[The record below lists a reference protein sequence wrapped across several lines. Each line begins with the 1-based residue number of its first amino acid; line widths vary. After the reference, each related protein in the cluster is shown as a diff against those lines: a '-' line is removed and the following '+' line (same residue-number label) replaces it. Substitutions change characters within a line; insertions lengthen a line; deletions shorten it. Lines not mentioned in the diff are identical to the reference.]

1 MVLPCGTVVYLC
13 GVGDFFN
20 LKIPFKKVVYSQLLC
35 AAICPDVVFKVVF
48 QGFFLCPEFRQ
59 VFCVN
64 GFLLPGLGV
73 GIAVLVLE
81 YK

>member
-1 MVLPCGTVVYLC
+1 MVLPCGTVVDLR

-20 LKIPFKKVVYSQLLC
+20 IKIPFKEVIYGQFLSI
-35 AAICPDVVFKVVF
+35 AIRPDVVFKVVF